1 MALALKLLELG
12 LKVARHHGKLGVQPP
27 ELGAWAKDLKQ
38 GLLFALEDGET
49 VTAQDLA
56 RLERLAL
63 LLLGQEPEVGTLL
76 TTYPGTR
83 VLVPPGHLR
92 AHLLWRV
99 RNLEAPKSLHLASTD
114 GTLVVALRAPV
125 EALLQAEVARLRIT
139 VGDRVEGVRQYLAAA
154 RANMW
159 PPKRLV
165 VEGPGGRWEVQTW
178 QEALAALEERRGVA

>member
-1 MALALKLLELG
+1 MALEALSRIGALVKRQG
-12 LKVARHHGKLGVQPP
+12 RLGVQPP
-27 ELGAWAKDLKQ
+27 TLAPWLQDLKQ
-38 GLLFALEDGET
+38 GLLFALEEGE
-49 VTAQDLA
+49 VVAGQDLA

-63 LLLGQEPEVGTLL
+63 LLLGQEVGEGAWL
-76 TTYPGTR
+76 TTYPGPR

-99 RNLEAPKSLHLASTD
+99 KNADPPRRLHLATTSS
-114 GTLVVALRAPV
+114 TLVVDLRTPV

-139 VGDRVEGVRQYLAAA
+139 LGGPVQDVRDYLAAA
-154 RANMW
+154 RASMW

-178 QEALAALEERRGVA
+178 QEALTALEERRGVA

>member
-1 MALALKLLELG
+1 MVLKLIG
-12 LKVARHHGKLGVQPP
+12 TPLKLARHHDRVGARPP
-27 ELGAWAKDLKQ
+27 ELGAWAKELKE
-38 GLLFALEDGET
+38 GLLFALEEGET
-49 VTAQDLA
+49 ITAQDLG

-63 LLLGQEPEVGTLL
+63 LLLGQEVGEGVWL
-76 TTYPGTR
+76 TTYPGAR

-125 EALLQAEVARLRIT
+125 EALVQAEVARLRIT

-159 PPKRLV
+159 PPRRLT

>member
-1 MALALKLLELG
+1 MGLALKLLELG
-12 LKVARHHGKLGVQPP
+12 LKVARHHGRLGVQPP
-27 ELGAWAKDLKQ
+27 SLAPWLQDLKQ
-38 GLLFALEDGET
+38 GLLFALEEGE
-49 VTAQDLA
+49 VVGGQDLA

-63 LLLGQEPEVGTLL
+63 LLLGQELEGGTLL

-83 VLVPPGHLR
+83 FLVPPGHLR

-125 EALLQAEVARLRIT
+125 EALVQAEVARLRIT

>member
-1 MALALKLLELG
+1 MDLVLKALAQARAIARRQG
-12 LKVARHHGKLGVQPP
+12 KVGVKPP
-27 ELGAWAKDLKQ
+27 ELTPWLQDLKA
-38 GLLFALEDGET
+38 GLLFALEEGE
-49 VTAQDLA
+49 VVAGQDLA

-92 AHLLWRV
+92 GHLLWRV

-125 EALLQAEVARLRIT
+125 EALVQAEVARLRIT

-165 VEGPGGRWEVQTW
+165 VEGPGGRWEVNGW

>member
-1 MALALKLLELG
+1 MVMVLKLIATPIKL
-12 LKVARHHGKLGVQPP
+12 ARHHDRVGARPP

-38 GLLFALEDGET
+38 GLLFALEEGET
-49 VTAQDLA
+49 VTAQDLT

-63 LLLGQEPEVGTLL
+63 LLLGQELGEGVWL

-99 RNLEAPKSLHLASTD
+99 KNADPPRRLHLATTSS
-114 GTLVVALRAPV
+114 TLVVDLRAPV
-125 EALLQAEVARLRIT
+125 EALLQAEVARLRIILGGP
-139 VGDRVEGVRQYLAAA
+139 VGDVRDYLAAA

-159 PPKRLV
+159 PPKKLV
-165 VEGPGGRWEVQTW
+165 VEGPGGRWEVESW

>member
-1 MALALKLLELG
+1 MGLALEAI
-12 LKVARHHGKLGVQPP
+12 ARIGALVKRQGRLGVQPP
-27 ELGAWAKDLKQ
+27 SLAPWLQDLKA
-38 GLLFALEDGET
+38 GLLFALEEGEM

-63 LLLGQEPEVGTLL
+63 LLLGQEVGEGTWL

-99 RNLEAPKSLHLASTD
+99 KNADPPRRLHLATTTS
-114 GTLVVALRAPV
+114 GLVVDLRAPV
-125 EALLQAEVARLRIT
+125 ESLLHAEVARLRLILGGP
-139 VGDRVEGVRQYLAAA
+139 VGDVRDYLAAA

-159 PPKRLV
+159 PPRRLT